1 MRESTGKWVEKA
13 IAIKDLKIAENL
25 CNQGYYEYACYFSQQ
40 SVEKLLKAFLID
52 NNRPYPR
59 THDIRELIKL
69 CMKIDESFKYL
80 FEINADKLD
89 KYYTGVRYLPLLKV
103 SEEEAKEAIEIAEK
117 VKDFVLK
124 KLES

>member
-1 MRESTGKWVEKA
+1 MKESTRKWVEK
-13 IAIKDLKIAENL
+13 AIKDLKIAENL
-25 CNQGYYEYACYFSQQ
+25 CNQRYYEYACYFSQQ

-69 CMKIDESFKYL
+69 CTKIDESFKYL
-80 FEINADKLD
+80 FEIEADKLTI
-89 KYYTGVRYLPLLKV
+89 YATETRYPEYEFEV

-117 VKDFVLK
+117 VRNFVLK
-124 KLES
+124 KLEP

>member
-1 MRESTGKWVEKA
+1 MKESTRKWVEK
-13 IAIKDLKIAENL
+13 AIKDLKIAENL
-25 CNQGYYEYACYFSQQ
+25 CNQRYYEYACYFSQQ

-80 FEINADKLD
+80 FEIEAD
-89 KYYTGVRYLPLLKV
+89 YATETRYP
-103 SEEEAKEAIEIAEK
+103 EEAKEAIEIAEK
-117 VKDFVLK
+117 VRNFVFKKD
-124 KLES
+124 